1 MKLRSLSPV
10 GGAAAVGSPARSMM
24 VPVMDTR
31 AFTGSRLLALLLGG
45 VFLLAASATGGC
57 GSAAWTLPDL
67 PPIRESAWRAASSST
82 IVISLEDAR
91 VYTANTDSGSIT
103 AIDTATDAQLW
114 ELSVGAE
121 PRSIALDP
129 RGTRAYVTD
138 FGAGTVSVVDLDDA
152 TVLATVVTAQ
162 RPYGVV
168 VSPDG
173 RVLFVA
179 ESGAGAIGLFDTATL
194 ERLGTIAVEPD
205 PRGLAVSSDGTRL
218 YVAHFLSGHVSII
231 DVDSREVVDIVS
243 TGAESNAAQFI
254 AIAPAGGKAY
264 LPHIRSRVSN
274 AILQF
279 DTTIAPLVSVIDL
292 DANALLRKELLGLD
306 AIDRPVN
313 MPFAVAFSPDGR
325 LIYVVNSG
333 SNDLSIVDL
342 ETGLGVGHI
351 ELGDNPRGIVVTSD
365 GRRAFVLNA
374 LSDDISVVDLEA
386 RTELER
392 VALTESPL
400 PPAVKRGK
408 VLFFSSDR
416 TELARDQW
424 VSCASC
430 HLDGGQ
436 DGRTWPFDDGP
447 RNTPVILGLA
457 DSAPFHW
464 SGDRVD
470 LFDFQ
475 KTIIDIQ
482 GGTGI
487 TESEIADMAA
497 FLGFSAFT
505 PSPERQFDG
514 SLTSTAARGREVF
527 DAAGCAA
534 CHRGDA
540 FTDGQLHDVGTSI
553 DARET
558 RGSEFDTPSLLGIH
572 DSAPYLHDGRAATLH
587 DVVTDLNVGDSHGVT
602 SNLTDEQ
609 LDALVAYLR
618 SLP

>member
-1 MKLRSLSPV
+1 MIDL
-10 GGAAAVGSPARSMM
+10 ARQ
-24 VPVMDTR
+24 VVIDR
-31 AFTGSRLLALLLGG
+31 
-45 VFLLAASATGGC
+45 VAT
-57 GSAAWTLPDL
+57 
-67 PPIRESAWRAASSST
+67 
-82 IVISLEDAR
+82 
-91 VYTANTDSGSIT
+91 
-103 AIDTATDAQLW
+103 Q
-114 ELSVGAE
+114 
-121 PRSIALDP
+121 
-129 RGTRAYVTD
+129 RG
-138 FGAGTVSVVDLDDA
+138 
-152 TVLATVVTAQ
+152 
-162 RPYGVV
+162 PYGAV

-173 RVLFVA
+173 GTLFVA
-179 ESGAGAIGLFDTATL
+179 EDASSTVSVYATDSMRRVGAI
-194 ERLGTIAVEPD
+194 RVEPH
-205 PRGLAVSSDGTRL
+205 PRGLAISSTGTRL
-218 YVAHFLSGHVSII
+218 YVTHFLTGHVSVL
-231 DVDSREVVDIVS
+231 DVGGSEVVAVIS
-243 TGAESNAAQFI
+243 TGGESNAAQFI

-374 LSDDISVVDLEA
+374 LSNDISVVDLEA